1 MVNHIIRVEV
11 IVSVAISITVVAVST
26 IVVAVCVSIVAILSR
41 RALLALLLL
50 YALIA
55 ARQDLVLF
63 LTLLT
68 LSSITHSSAYNS
80 TASHSDNS
88 ADVAAPRSACYTA
101 YRRTQYGAKRTSG
114 ISSRSGTSG
123 TTANQKRC
131 THC

>member
-41 RALLALLLL
+41 RALLTLLLL

-55 ARQDLVLF
+55 TRQNLMLL

-68 LSSITHSSAYNS
+68 LRSIAYSTAYNR
-80 TASHSDNS
+80 TASHTDNGS
-88 ADVAAPRSACYTA
+88 DVAAPRSACNTA
-101 YRRTQYGAKRTSG
+101 YRRTQYGAKRTS
-114 ISSRSGTSG
+114 
-123 TTANQKRC
+123 
-131 THC
+131 